1 MEYCT
6 TIGVDVSDRTSKIC
20 VMAKTPSGER
30 RIVAETTCAT
40 TEAGFAECLAKFD
53 RGWPVAFETGTHCRW
68 MERHIRS
75 LGFRAIVA
83 NPAKARI
90 SGDPTSKNDRNDA
103 RGLARLA
110 LADCGVRIGGRRH
123 WLPRSGRRRR
133 GLIAKKMD

>member
-1 MEYCT
+1 M
-6 TIGVDVSDRTSKIC
+6 V
-20 VMAKTPSGER
+20 
-30 RIVAETTCAT
+30 
-40 TEAGFAECLAKFD
+40 
-53 RGWPVAFETGTHCRW
+53 FETGTHCRW

-90 SGDPTSKNDRNDA
+90 SGDPTSKNDWNDA

-123 WLPRSGRRRR
+123 WLPRDG
-133 GLIAKKMD
+133 